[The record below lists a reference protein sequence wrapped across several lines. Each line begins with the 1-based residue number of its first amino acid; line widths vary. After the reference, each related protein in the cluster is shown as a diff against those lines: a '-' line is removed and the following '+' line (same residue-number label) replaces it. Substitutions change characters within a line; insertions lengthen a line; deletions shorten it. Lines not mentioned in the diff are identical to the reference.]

1 MATISQLL
9 NLAIQHHQQGQ
20 LSQAE
25 ILYKQILAQDRYHLE
40 VLHLLGVLYSQ
51 LGQYQEGVRLIKKA
65 IKKNGRSA
73 PLYSNLGAALVSWG
87 KPKEAITACRQ
98 AIALNPNNPE
108 PYNNLGLALKAQDQ
122 LAAAMTSYRKAI
134 AIKPDFA
141 DAYSNLGELLRE
153 QGQLEEAIAS
163 YQQALAINPQF
174 AKAYNNL
181 GLALKEQGQFQA
193 AVTHYQRALAID
205 PNYVKAY
212 FNLGTLLFSQREL
225 EPAALCFTKLIT
237 IKPDYLEAYISLIG
251 ILFEQGK
258 LDETIA
264 YCQQALAIDPNCAE
278 AHITLAGTFFR
289 LGKLEAVVK
298 HYRQALTIQPD
309 NYMAH
314 SGLLMAM
321 HYSLD
326 YDVPTVFAEHL
337 HFAKQHVKPL
347 QKEIKP
353 HPNDKSPQRRLKMG
367 YVSPDFRYHS
377 TTFYMEPV
385 LAAHHQD
392 EFEIFCYA
400 DVLTPDAATQRL
412 QGYVEHWRDIINLS
426 DEQVA
431 EQIRADQI
439 DILVDLAGHTDRH
452 RLLVFARKP
461 APIQVTYLGYA
472 GTTGLA
478 TIDYKL
484 TDEVIDP
491 PGETE
496 VYHTEELV
504 RLPVYRIVQFNL
516 ENSPPINSLPAL
528 QSGYITFASFNNF
541 SKVTSYIIDVW
552 AKILTTLPNARLLIV
567 VKDADKETTQQQV
580 KASFTQRGV
589 AVEQLTIT
597 GMRPFYQYLELH
609 HQVDVGLD
617 PFPHMGATTTFV
629 SLWMGVPVITLMG
642 PKPAS
647 KGGGPLKTLGLD
659 RFVTYSPEDYI
670 NVAWWV
676 TEHLEELN
684 ELRLNLREKML
695 HSPLMDANHFTRAME
710 AAYRQM
716 WYKWCKH
723 QR

>member
-1 MATISQLL
+1 MTTISQLL

-25 ILYKQILAQDRYHLE
+25 TLYKQILAQDRHHLE
-40 VLHLLGVLYSQ
+40 ALHLLGVLYSQ

-65 IKKNGRSA
+65 IKKNSRSA

-87 KPKEAITACRQ
+87 KPKEAIIACRQ

-193 AVTHYQRALAID
+193 ALTHYQRALAID

-225 EPAALCFTKLIT
+225 EPAALCFTQLIT
-237 IKPDYLEAYISLIG
+237 IQPDYLEAYISLIG

-258 LDETIA
+258 LDETID
-264 YCQQALAIDPNCAE
+264 YCQRALAIDPNCAE
-278 AHITLAGTFFR
+278 VHITLAGTFFR

-298 HYRQALTIQPD
+298 HYRQALTIQPN

-353 HPNDKSPQRRLKMG
+353 HPNDKSPHRRLNIG

-377 TTFYMEPV
+377 TAFYMEPV
-385 LAAHHQD
+385 LAAHHHD
-392 EFEIFCYA
+392 KFEIFCYA

-461 APIQVTYLGYA
+461 APIQITYLGYA

-484 TDEVIDP
+484 TDEIIDP

-496 VYHTEELV
+496 AYHTEKLV
-504 RLPVYRIVQFNL
+504 RLPVYRIVQFNS
-516 ENSPPINSLPAL
+516 ENSPPVNSLPAL
-528 QSGYITFASFNNF
+528 QSGHITFASFNNF
-541 SKVTSYIIDVW
+541 SKVTPYIIDIW
-552 AKILTTLPNARLLIV
+552 AKILTILPNAHLLIV
-567 VKDADKETTQQQV
+567 IKDADKETTQQQV

-609 HQVDVGLD
+609 HQVDVSLD

-659 RFVTYSPEDYI
+659 RFVTDSPEEYI
-670 NVAWWV
+670 DVALWV
-676 TEHLEELN
+676 TEHLKELN

-695 HSPLMDANHFTRAME
+695 HSPLMDTQHFTHAME

-716 WYKWCKH
+716 WHKWCEHKN
-723 QR
+723 

>member
-1 MATISQLL
+1 MATLSQLL

-25 ILYKQILAQDRYHLE
+25 IYYRQILAQDRHHLE
-40 VLHLLGVLYSQ
+40 ALHLLGVLHSQ

-65 IKKNGRSA
+65 LKKNGRSA
-73 PLYSNLGAALVSWG
+73 PLYSNLGAALVAWG
-87 KPKEAITACRQ
+87 KFKEAITACRQ
-98 AIALNPNNPE
+98 AIALNPNNAE
-108 PYNNLGLALKAQDQ
+108 PYNNLGLALQAQGQ
-122 LAAAMTSYRKAI
+122 LTEAMTSYQQAI
-134 AIKPDFA
+134 AIKPNFA

-153 QGQLEEAIAS
+153 QGQIAEAIAN

-174 AKAYNNL
+174 AKAHNNL

-212 FNLGTLLFSQREL
+212 FNLGTLLFSRREL
-225 EPAALCFTKLIT
+225 ESASRCFAKLIA
-237 IKPDYLEAYISLIG
+237 IKPDYLEAYTSLTS

-258 LDETIA
+258 LDETID
-264 YCQQALAIDPNCAE
+264 YCQRALTVDENCAE
-278 AHITLAGTFFR
+278 IHITLAGTWFR

-321 HYSLD
+321 HYSMD
-326 YDVPTVFAEHL
+326 YDMPALFAEHL
-337 HFAKQHVKPL
+337 RFAKQHVKPL
-347 QKEIKP
+347 QKLIRP
-353 HPNDKSPQRRLKMG
+353 HHNNKSWQRRLKIG

-385 LAAHHQD
+385 LAAHHHD
-392 EFEIFCYA
+392 EFEIFVYA

-412 QGYVEHWRDIINLS
+412 QGYVDHWRDLINLS

-452 RLLVFARKP
+452 RLLVLARKP

-472 GTTGLA
+472 GTTGVA

-496 VYHTEELV
+496 SYHTEELV
-504 RLPVYRIVQFNL
+504 RLPVYRIISFN
-516 ENSPPINSLPAL
+516 EQNSPPINLLPAL
-528 QSGYITFASFNNF
+528 QAKHITFASFNNF
-541 SKVTSYIIDVW
+541 SKVTPYIINIW
-552 AKILTTLPNARLLIV
+552 AKILTTLANARLLIV
-567 VKDADKETTQQQV
+567 VKDADKESTQQQV
-580 KASFTQRGV
+580 KTLFTQHGV
-589 AVEQLTIT
+589 AAEQLTIT
-597 GMRPFYQYLELH
+597 GMRPFYQYLQLH

-659 RFVTYSPEDYI
+659 RFVTYSPEEYI
-670 NVAWWV
+670 NMALWV
-676 TEHLEELN
+676 TEHLEELS
-684 ELRLNLREKML
+684 ELRQNLREKML
-695 HSPLMDANHFTRAME
+695 HSPLMDANHFIKALE

-716 WYKWCKH
+716 WRKWCENN
-723 QR
+723 Q

>member
-1 MATISQLL
+1 MATISQLF

-25 ILYKQILAQDRYHLE
+25 TLYRQILAQDRHHLE
-40 VLHLLGVLYSQ
+40 TLHLLGVLYSQ

-65 IKKNGRSA
+65 IKKNSQSA
-73 PLYSNLGAALVSWG
+73 PLYSNLGAALISWG
-87 KPKEAITACRQ
+87 KPKEAVTACRQ

-225 EPAALCFTKLIT
+225 EPAALCFTQLIT

-353 HPNDKSPQRRLKMG
+353 HPNDKSPHRRLKIG

-385 LAAHHQD
+385 LAAHHHD

-431 EQIRADQI
+431 EQIRADQL

-496 VYHTEELV
+496 AYHTEELV
-504 RLPVYRIVQFNL
+504 RLPVYRIVKFNL
-516 ENSPPINSLPAL
+516 ENSPQVNSLPAL

-541 SKVTSYIIDVW
+541 SKVTPYIIDVW
-552 AKILTTLPNARLLIV
+552 AKILTILPNARLLIV

-609 HQVDVGLD
+609 HQVDVSLD

-659 RFVTYSPEDYI
+659 RFVTHSPEEYI
-670 NVAWWV
+670 NVALWV

-695 HSPLMDANHFTRAME
+695 HSPLMDANHFTRALE

-716 WYKWCKH
+716 WHKWCEH